1 MARKVFK
8 VTTTYTV
15 ESLYDKNTIVT
26 GKCIDSVCR
35 SRIESTKKSHA
46 EWLAASKEGRN
57 PQIISVTVT
66 E

>member
-15 ESLYDKNTIVT
+15 EALYDGGAVVT
-26 GKCIDSVCR
+26 GKCVDSVCR
-35 SRIESTKKSHA
+35 SQIENTKKSHA